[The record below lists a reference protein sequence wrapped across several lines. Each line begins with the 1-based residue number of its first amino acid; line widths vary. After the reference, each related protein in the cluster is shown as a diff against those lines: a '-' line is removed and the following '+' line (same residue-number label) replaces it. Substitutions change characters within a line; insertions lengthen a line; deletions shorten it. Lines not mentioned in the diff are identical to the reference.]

1 MRKKDASHDRYVRSF
16 TLAPKKQTVLIVLEL
31 IARCVLF
38 LFALIVIIALLFAF
52 FVTGFE
58 SLGPE
63 N

>member
-1 MRKKDASHDRYVRSF
+1 MRKKDASHGRYVRSF

>member
-1 MRKKDASHDRYVRSF
+1 MRKKDASHDRHVRSF

-31 IARCVLF
+31 IAWYVFF
-38 LFALIVIIALLFAF
+38 LFALIGLIALLFAF

>member
-16 TLAPKKQTVLIVLEL
+16 TLVPKKQTVLIVLEL
-31 IARCVLF
+31 IARYVFF